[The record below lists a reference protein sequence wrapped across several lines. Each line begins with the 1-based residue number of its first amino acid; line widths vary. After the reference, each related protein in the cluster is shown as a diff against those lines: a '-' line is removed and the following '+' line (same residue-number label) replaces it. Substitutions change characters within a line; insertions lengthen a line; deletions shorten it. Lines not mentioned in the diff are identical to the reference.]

1 MLEALREIDRE
12 LFIFLNNNH
21 NEFWDP
27 IMILISERF
36 FWFPAYLALIIY
48 LIYTFR
54 RRGLAKLVMSLIA
67 VGAADVISSRIFK
80 PNFARLR
87 PCHDPDLSEVIN
99 IVSGCGGQ
107 FGFISS
113 HASTTFALAT
123 FMFLVLPPQYK
134 WFKITLLVWA
144 FLISYSRIYLGV
156 HYPGDVLAGA
166 LLGALMAW
174 ICEKFYQR
182 VLRRYDYFKV

>member
-1 MLEALREIDRE
+1 MLETLRDLDRSV
-12 LFIFLNNNH
+12 FIYLNNH
-21 NEFWDP
+21 HSEFWDP

-54 RRGLAKLVMSLIA
+54 RRGLAKLVLALMA
-67 VGAADVISSRIFK
+67 VGAADLISARVFK

-113 HASTTFALAT
+113 HAATTFALAT
-123 FMFLVLPPQYK
+123 YMFLVLPPQYK
-134 WFKITLLVWA
+134 WFKIILLVWA

-166 LLGALMAW
+166 LLGALCAW
-174 ICEKFYQR
+174 VFAKIYFR
-182 VLRRYDYFKV
+182 VLQRYDYFKV

>member
-54 RRGLAKLVMSLIA
+54 RRGLAKLVMALIA

-113 HASTTFALAT
+113 HSSTTFALAT

-144 FLISYSRIYLGV
+144 AVISYSRIYLGV

-166 LLGALMAW
+166 LLGASMAW

>member
-21 NEFWDP
+21 SEFWDP

-54 RRGLAKLVMSLIA
+54 RRGLAKLVMALIA

>member
-1 MLEALREIDRE
+1 MLETLRELDRD
-12 LFIFLNNNH
+12 IFVYLNNHH

-27 IMILISERF
+27 IMILISEKF
-36 FWFPAYLALIIY
+36 FWFPAYLGLIIY

-54 RRGLAKLVMSLIA
+54 RRGMAKLVMTLLA
-67 VGAADVISSRIFK
+67 VGAADIISSKVFK

-113 HASTTFALAT
+113 HAATTFALAT
-123 FMFLVLPPQYK
+123 FMYLVLPPRYL
-134 WFKITLLVWA
+134 WFKISLVVWA
-144 FLISYSRIYLGV
+144 AAISYSRIYLGV

-166 LLGALMAW
+166 LLGIIMAW
-174 ICEKFYQR
+174 LFERLYQF
-182 VLRRYDYFKV
+182 VLQRYTFFQQ

>member
-1 MLEALREIDRE
+1 MLETIRQLDRDI
-12 LFIFLNNNH
+12 FIFLNNH
-21 NEFWDP
+21 HAEFWDP

-36 FWFPAYLALIIY
+36 FWFPAYLVLIIY

-54 RRGLAKLVMSLIA
+54 RRGLAKLAMALMA
-67 VGAADVISSRIFK
+67 VGTADLISSKVFK

-113 HASTTFALAT
+113 HAATTFALAT
-123 FMFLVLPPQYK
+123 FMFLVLPPRYF
-134 WFKITLLVWA
+134 WFKISLVIWA
-144 FLISYSRIYLGV
+144 ALISYSRIYLGV

-166 LLGALMAW
+166 ILGIVLA
-174 ICEKFYQR
+174 IIFEKFYQH
-182 VLRRYDYFKV
+182 VLQKYTYFHE

>member
-54 RRGLAKLVMSLIA
+54 RRGLAKLVMALIA

-144 FLISYSRIYLGV
+144 AVISYSRVYLGV

-166 LLGALMAW
+166 LLGASMAW